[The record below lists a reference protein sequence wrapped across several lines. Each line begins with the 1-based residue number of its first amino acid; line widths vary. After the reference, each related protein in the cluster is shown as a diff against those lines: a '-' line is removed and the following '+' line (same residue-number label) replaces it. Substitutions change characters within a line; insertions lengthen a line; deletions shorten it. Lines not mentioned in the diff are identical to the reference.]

1 MLQSHSTH
9 VRNMQTDDVTAN
21 DSNLTFIHFHILG
34 YSSHKH
40 TDMQIQEFPL
50 QSVALHSV
58 SGYKRTA
65 P

>member
-21 DSNLTFIHFHILG
+21 NSKTLIHFHILG
-34 YSSHKH
+34 YGSYKH
-40 TDMQIQEFPL
+40 TDKQIQEFPL